1 MECRWQQ
8 FNVNRQIFLFAGP
21 CCAGVV
27 GLTMPRYCLFGDTVN
42 TASRMES
49 YGKLVIVFNGSTGMC
64 DHVHHLKSIS
74 RTFRLIMAHSSIGS
88 DSRTPWKGRTIS
100 FGAAWCRRNQR
111 EGFDEHILVAWQE
124 RFRQSSA
131 NTTAHRVSFSLFII
145 RWTITIFYFIC
156 RCSEAHGLDETLIQH
171 CIRSKSRSSRTPCI
185 STTHSSSQSSS
196 LAGEQVDVKVE
207 ITPPRETELNA
218 PMSNSFSVDSS
229 ATMNLNINLSEFKTP
244 STSPQQRKASEIPTA
259 DGMLNAANFGR
270 LTPSSGGGSSC
281 KLYKKFEELMDLSS
295 PYNHYRCLSPSESNL
310 TQCNEGKYIYGINKI
325 DNKPGSSRLLRRQ
338 FSLDK
343 DDCQTASSSTS
354 TTSTVQQLK
363 SNLDVPTLQE
373 PNRQSPSPTNIKPG
387 RLHKQTSASI
397 AQDLEK
403 IEEIPISPTSCL
415 HNNNHQHDLG
425 LIPGSASGSPSQKKS
440 DDTNSI
446 TMDGGASMTAATA
459 ESTSISG
466 NNNNNN
472 NNNNREISLNVQSL
486 ILR

>member
-1 MECRWQQ
+1 
-8 FNVNRQIFLFAGP
+8 
-21 CCAGVV
+21 
-27 GLTMPRYCLFGDTVN
+27 
-42 TASRMES
+42 
-49 YGKLVIVFNGSTGMC
+49 
-64 DHVHHLKSIS
+64 
-74 RTFRLIMAHSSIGS
+74 
-88 DSRTPWKGRTIS
+88 
-100 FGAAWCRRNQR
+100 
-111 EGFDEHILVAWQE
+111 
-124 RFRQSSA
+124 
-131 NTTAHRVSFSLFII
+131 
-145 RWTITIFYFIC
+145 
-156 RCSEAHGLDETLIQH
+156 
-171 CIRSKSRSSRTPCI
+171 
-185 STTHSSSQSSS
+185 
-196 LAGEQVDVKVE
+196 
-207 ITPPRETELNA
+207 
-218 PMSNSFSVDSS
+218 
-229 ATMNLNINLSEFKTP
+229 
-244 STSPQQRKASEIPTA
+244 
-259 DGMLNAANFGR
+259 
-270 LTPSSGGGSSC
+270 
-281 KLYKKFEELMDLSS
+281 MDLSS

-310 TQCNEGKYIYGINKI
+310 TTCNEGKYIYGTNKI

-373 PNRQSPSPTNIKPG
+373 LNRQSPSPTNIKPG

-446 TMDGGASMTAATA
+446 TVDGGASMTTATA

-466 NNNNNN
+466 NNN

>member
-1 MECRWQQ
+1 M
-8 FNVNRQIFLFAGP
+8 N
-21 CCAGVV
+21 
-27 GLTMPRYCLFGDTVN
+27 
-42 TASRMES
+42 
-49 YGKLVIVFNGSTGMC
+49 
-64 DHVHHLKSIS
+64 
-74 RTFRLIMAHSSIGS
+74 
-88 DSRTPWKGRTIS
+88 
-100 FGAAWCRRNQR
+100 
-111 EGFDEHILVAWQE
+111 
-124 RFRQSSA
+124 
-131 NTTAHRVSFSLFII
+131 
-145 RWTITIFYFIC
+145 
-156 RCSEAHGLDETLIQH
+156 CSEAHGLDETLIQH

-207 ITPPRETELNA
+207 ITPPRDTELNA
-218 PMSNSFSVDSS
+218 PMTNSYSVDSS
-229 ATMNLNINLSEFKTP
+229 AAMNLSINLTEYKTP
-244 STSPQQRKASEIPTA
+244 STSPQQRKMSELPTA
-259 DGMLNAANFGR
+259 DGLLNAANFGR

-310 TQCNEGKYIYGINKI
+310 TQCNEGKYVYGLNKI

-363 SNLDVPTLQE
+363 ANLDVPTLQE
-373 PNRQSPSPTNIKPG
+373 LNRQSPSPTNIKPG
-387 RLHKQTSASI
+387 RLHKQTSASV

-425 LIPGSASGSPSQKKS
+425 LIPGSASGSPLQKKS
-440 DDTNSI
+440 QEDTNNV
-446 TMDGGASMTAATA
+446 TLDGASMNATG
-459 ESTSISG
+459 ETTTSTSISG

-472 NNNNREISLNVQSL
+472 NNNDTNNASNNREISLNVQSL

>member
-1 MECRWQQ
+1 M
-8 FNVNRQIFLFAGP
+8 
-21 CCAGVV
+21 
-27 GLTMPRYCLFGDTVN
+27 N
-42 TASRMES
+42 T
-49 YGKLVIVFNGSTGMC
+49 YWLLGK
-64 DHVHHLKSIS
+64 K
-74 RTFRLIMAHSSIGS
+74 
-88 DSRTPWKGRTIS
+88 
-100 FGAAWCRRNQR
+100 
-111 EGFDEHILVAWQE
+111 GFDKILPTPPPIGYV
-124 RFRQSSA
+124 RTYMF
-131 NTTAHRVSFSLFII
+131 HRTSFDINLCFLLL
-145 RWTITIFYFIC
+145 RLLHY
-156 RCSEAHGLDETLIQH
+156 SEAHKLDETLIQH
-171 CIRSKSRSSRTPCI
+171 CVRSKSRSSRTPCI

-229 ATMNLNINLSEFKTP
+229 AAMNLSINLSEYKTP
-244 STSPQQRKASEIPTA
+244 STSPQQRKMSELPTS
-259 DGMLNAANFGR
+259 DGLLNAANFGR
-270 LTPSSGGGSSC
+270 LTPSSSGGGSSC

-310 TQCNEGKYIYGINKI
+310 TQCNEGKYIYGLNKI

-363 SNLDVPTLQE
+363 ANLDVPTLQE
-373 PNRQSPSPTNIKPG
+373 LNRQSPSPTNIKPG
-387 RLHKQTSASI
+387 RLHKQTSASV

-403 IEEIPISPTSCL
+403 IEEIPISPTTCL

-440 DDTNSI
+440 EDTNTSDV
-446 TMDGGASMTAATA
+446 TLDGASMTATI
-459 ESTSISG
+459 ETTTTSISG
-466 NNNNNN
+466 NNNNNIN
-472 NNNNREISLNVQSL
+472 NNNASNNCELSLNVQSL